1 MRQKVFLLIS
11 FIWSGVSLIR
21 VSVPRRYCSILS
33 AVNIKTKPI
42 EISIGQK
49 RIDFKSRVYRFVKT
63 EATSNAVVDLYA
75 LLHVGESAYFSDI
88 EKQLNAYD
96 FVLYELIT
104 SVNNTDK
111 VFGEFRL
118 LNKDIVAVKTEMLAS
133 AFNFKTQLDMDLRKQ
148 NWYYIYLSIFA
159 ILLFSIKITEQAYS
173 PFYRF
178 VADID
183 AETVGRLEARR
194 RGITQ
199 RSYQLSQSLGRA
211 NTSPSLFLKNF
222 FLSDEIF
229 TIVSR
234 LV

>member
-96 FVLYELIT
+96 LVLYELIT

-148 NWYYIYLSIFA
+148 NWYYIYLSLSFYYFQLKSLNKH
-159 ILLFSIKITEQAYS
+159 ILLFIGLLLI
-173 PFYRF
+173 
-178 VADID
+178 
-183 AETVGRLEARR
+183 L
-194 RGITQ
+194 TQ
-199 RSYQLSQSLGRA
+199 RLLEGSKPEGAASRSVATNSVNPWVERTRLH
-211 NTSPSLFLKNF
+211 PF
-222 FLSDEIF
+222 F
-229 TIVSR
+229 
-234 LV
+234 